1 MTRKNCSVISAGAQA
16 KHPIFKFIYDYL
28 SERFSGIINSSS
40 EGLSGYIAKKLETDL
55 ELKQKVLLLLTASN
69 IGNITD
75 IRVKSEPIPEQLL
88 AQLPHH
94 LQEEFSKRTE
104 NLKTRK
110 LSIVHSYDKEY
121 ELSLNEESEGTKR
134 LIELS
139 LPLIDISTTDSLLII
154 DEIESSLHQL
164 LLENFIQA
172 FLMISTKTESESQ
185 LLFTTHNLELLD
197 SGLLR
202 DDEVWFCYKD
212 LNGSSNYNNITN
224 FTGIRKEVSR
234 KRLYQSGK
242 FGALPNLDI
251 DTFVKKFNAKKN
263 S

>member
-1 MTRKNCSVISAGAQA
+1 
-16 KHPIFKFIYDYL
+16 
-28 SERFSGIINSSS
+28 
-40 EGLSGYIAKKLETDL
+40 
-55 ELKQKVLLLLTASN
+55 
-69 IGNITD
+69 
-75 IRVKSEPIPEQLL
+75 
-88 AQLPHH
+88 
-94 LQEEFSKRTE
+94 
-104 NLKTRK
+104 
-110 LSIVHSYDKEY
+110 
-121 ELSLNEESEGTKR
+121 
-134 LIELS
+134 
-139 LPLIDISTTDSLLII
+139 
-154 DEIESSLHQL
+154 
-164 LLENFIQA
+164 
-172 FLMISTKTESESQ
+172 MISTKTESESQ